1 MKAILLSTVII
12 LSCLLFTSVGW
23 SDSKYTKYNLL
34 ISGTYNCVETVA
46 KHYFSDE
53 SVEDA
58 QLNLFPVLVKQ
69 DGEKLEMFYGDGLV
83 SEYVY
88 HRGFALNTDE
98 KDFMNFLYVNKEENE
113 IFATQ
118 TLSLLIGD
126 HGIHL
131 IVTEPLTGNF
141 RTFVR
146 THFYVCKNI
155 DDNN

>member
-1 MKAILLSTVII
+1 MKQLLLSTTII

-46 KHYFSDE
+46 KHYFSDK
-53 SVEDA
+53 SVE
-58 QLNLFPVLVKQ
+58 
-69 DGEKLEMFYGDGLV
+69 DGLV

-98 KDFMNFLYVNKEENE
+98 KDFMNFLYVNKKENE
-113 IFATQ
+113 IFATK

-131 IVTEPLTGNF
+131 ILTEPLTGNF

-155 DDNN
+155 DDN